1 MRENLHADRSRN
13 FLYKRVF
20 SLERRE
26 KKTSRKE
33 GIKIGEE
40 EEANTNVRT
49 TGEAWW
55 KKRYKLFCPEGW
67 ARERWS
73 VTREWQNMRDSKTKR
88 QGEQVKRK
96 RLKNEKEQRPAADE
110 SAKCGTVGHAGLFV
124 VHRENHSFG
133 TLLVTPFGRNN
144 WC

>member
-49 TGEAWW
+49 TGEAW
-55 KKRYKLFCPEGW
+55 
-67 ARERWS
+67 
-73 VTREWQNMRDSKTKR
+73 
-88 QGEQVKRK
+88 
-96 RLKNEKEQRPAADE
+96 
-110 SAKCGTVGHAGLFV
+110 
-124 VHRENHSFG
+124 
-133 TLLVTPFGRNN
+133 
-144 WC
+144 